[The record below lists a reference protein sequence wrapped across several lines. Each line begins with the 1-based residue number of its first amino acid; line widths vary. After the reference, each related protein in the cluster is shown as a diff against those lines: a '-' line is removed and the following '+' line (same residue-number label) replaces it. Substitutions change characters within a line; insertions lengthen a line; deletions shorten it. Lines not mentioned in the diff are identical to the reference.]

1 MAQVYHPC
9 FCYTHFMRIA
19 VLDYRIPP
27 EVQQQIQALA
37 SNEVSFPA
45 SRCPEQER
53 IKRTGNAEIALV
65 TPWEKIDKAYLDA
78 CPDLKYVGLC
88 GTSTANVDLD
98 ELARRGIAF
107 TNMHSGNED
116 KNAKAAGGK
125 EAVAEF
131 FFMQLVR
138 LARGIGEYQWK
149 PGEAHQLKDYS
160 LGIVGLGEVGK
171 GIAHMALAYKMN
183 VAYYSPHRKQ
193 EWEER
198 GVEYRSKEE
207 LLKSSEIIVLC
218 STTNVQILSKAE
230 FELMKPG
237 SILVQACGGNP
248 FDKPAFYDWIAQ
260 EGNFAIFDMSAN
272 EQNYQLYKDIPRV
285 IFSKEVAGDTYESN
299 LARGRRALQNLKDF
313 ISSEAKL

>member
-1 MAQVYHPC
+1 MK
-9 FCYTHFMRIA
+9 IA

-27 EVQQQIQALA
+27 EVQQVIQSLA
-37 SNEVSFPA
+37 TNEVLFP
-45 SRCPEQER
+45 SNRCPEDKRVE
-53 IKRTGNAEIALV
+53 RTGDAEVVLV
-65 TPWEKIDKAYLDA
+65 TPWEKIDRAYLDA

-98 ELARRGIAF
+98 ELAKRRIAF
-107 TNMHSGNED
+107 TSMQSGGED

-149 PGEAHQLKDYS
+149 SGEARQLKGRP
-160 LGIVGLGEVGK
+160 LGIIGLGDVGK
-171 GIAHMALAYKMN
+171 GIAHMALAYRMD
-183 VAYYSPHRKQ
+183 VAYYSPHRKL

-207 LLKSSEIIVLC
+207 LLKSSEIIVIC
-218 STTNVQILSKAE
+218 STTNIEVLGKEE
-230 FELMKPG
+230 FKLIKDG
-237 SILVQACGGNP
+237 SILLQACGGSP
-248 FDKPAFYDWIAQ
+248 FDKPAFYDWISR

-285 IFSKEVAGDTYESN
+285 VFSKEVAGDTYESN
-299 LARGRRALQNLKDF
+299 LARGRRALAHLKDF
-313 ISSEAKL
+313 LQHS

>member
-1 MAQVYHPC
+1 MK
-9 FCYTHFMRIA
+9 IA
-19 VLDYRIPP
+19 VLDYRIPQ

-37 SNEVSFPA
+37 SSEVSFP
-45 SRCPEQER
+45 SGRCPEEER
-53 IKRTGNAEIALV
+53 VKRTGDADIALV

-78 CPDLKYVGLC
+78 CPNLKYVGLC

-116 KNAKAAGGK
+116 KNAKVPGGK

-138 LARGIGEYQWK
+138 LARGIGEHQWK
-149 PGEAHQLKDYS
+149 QGKAHQLKGRS
-160 LGIVGLGEVGK
+160 LGIIGLGEVGK

-193 EWEER
+193 EWEDR
-198 GVEYRSKEE
+198 GVEYKSKEE

-218 STTNVQILSKAE
+218 STTNVQVLGKTE
-230 FELMKPG
+230 FEIMQPG

-248 FDKPAFYDWIAQ
+248 FDKPAFYDWIAH

-272 EQNYQLYKDIPRV
+272 EQNYQLYKDIPRA

-299 LARGRRALQNLKDF
+299 LARGIRALQHLKNY
-313 ISSEAKL
+313 ISSAEKS